1 MRHGEIRHRLL
12 VLWIALVALLLVGT
26 GCRSLFTLA
35 AYMLKSHKVEA
46 DYSGLQGKKVA
57 VVCRVLP
64 SLEFNNPTVTK
75 ELSREIAQKLAGNV
89 KKVQIV
95 DPQKVA
101 AWVDANQWNEYP
113 EVGNAVGAEMVVGVD
128 IQDFAT
134 QQSHTLYQG
143 RAGWLLTVHDCTQG
157 GKVVYEKSGRTV
169 YPPNTGIPAMDV
181 PSEATFRR
189 KFVRVLADQIARHF
203 FAHEPEADM
212 TLDRDAM

>member
-1 MRHGEIRHRLL
+1 MRRKGFSYRLV
-12 VLWIALVALLLVGT
+12 VLCLALAGFVLGT
-26 GCRSLFTLA
+26 AGCRSLATVA
-35 AYMLKSHKVEA
+35 AYMLKSHKVDA
-46 DYSGLQGKKVA
+46 AFNGLQGKKVA

-75 ELSREIAQKLAGNV
+75 ELARDVAQHLAGNV
-89 KKVQIV
+89 KKIQIV

-101 AWVDANQWNEYP
+101 SWVDANQWNEYS
-113 EVGNAVGAEMVVGVD
+113 EVGNAVGADMVVGID

-143 RAGWLLTVHDCTQG
+143 RASWLLTVHDCTQG
-157 GKVVYEKSGRTV
+157 GKVVFEKSGRTV
-169 YPPNTGIPAMDV
+169 YPPNTGIPAMDL

-189 KFVRVLADQIARHF
+189 KFVRVLADNIARHF
-203 FAHEPEADM
+203 YPHEPQADM